1 MEENSV
7 DALEVVAKH
16 TPSSQQMM
24 ELVESATLWL
34 ALQLWGKKNYPALFK
49 QVLTWIETKL
59 LQKTQ
64 ISSILP

>member
-34 ALQLWGKKNYPALFK
+34 ALQL
-49 QVLTWIETKL
+49 
-59 LQKTQ
+59 
-64 ISSILP
+64 